1 LLRKSEPTRGVEE
14 DMQEVGKNT
23 PGDLGIYFIL
33 KKKENYFKIPLMRM
47 ILLILFCSF
56 FLFPQNPQN
65 NTSKKDPEEIRLVQ
79 LLKASQTS
87 TDRQTALQNLYNY
100 YKKKKITYLAQS
112 YLFKLIDAQKTNKD
126 FSGLET
132 SYHELAHIYENKK
145 NYLAALDNYFEALN
159 YSKSIDSKKSQ
170 SGHTY
175 LDIAEVFRIMNR
187 QQLAAKYLK
196 KAMDDSIKHNNLI
209 LKIQVLNAYSSLF
222 YEEGDYDN
230 ALKYINLS
238 LETEERLKKYVCCID
253 SMYRKSLILS
263 KIGGSDKSGIPAE
276 VVSLLK
282 TAVDRGLKLR
292 RYENL
297 LPVMNAYLQRLI
309 DKGELVEAALYLDKI
324 DDLYAPYY
332 PHFFFYYFLRAI
344 FFEKMGRMNEAL
356 KFYKQTVLAL
366 ERYFAGLKEL
376 RYDAFEEQTREIYWR
391 IIGFYLDMFIR
402 TGMKKYLYKVIY
414 FSEIKNS
421 YIHEFITLK
430 NKKHSRLAEEKE
442 KLEEEYLSFNQ
453 QFFHLI
459 NNKEKKKQSI
469 VWADWFEQKLE
480 ELKSQYEELM
490 EFILEIPISFK
501 TYTFNDF
508 NIPLIQRKLKP
519 HQLIVKYTLL
529 EEDVYA
535 FYVERSA
542 VGYRKLNISTTELV
556 YMVQQ
561 LTEPLDDFTRG
572 SVDYLRINYDL
583 QLAHQL
589 YRILLHDIL
598 DHRRNK
604 NEIFIIPDQE
614 LFKLPF
620 EALVTGFNQ
629 NDLDPNVIFSEYA
642 SADYLIQNCATSYFL
657 SLFHMQKRMRSTSGK
672 KYEVCAFGN
681 PFIRKTKK
689 EEREKSNGME
699 YNLYNLE
706 WFKEIPSSRKE
717 IHNIEAIF
725 DKKKTRVFLSERFN
739 KKNFET
745 YAPRSRILHIATH
758 FINNIHYPRYS
769 ALLFSSLK
777 KDATFDYFYA
787 HEIFKLKI
795 NADLVVLSACE
806 SSEKNL
812 LGLQGLRGMTASFRN
827 AGVRS
832 MIVSMWPVD
841 EHSSQLIPLFYQQ
854 YREGKKNASALRA
867 AKLQLMK
874 KTSRFEN
881 GIKISF
887 AHPFLWAN
895 YILYNFN
902 Y

>member
-1 LLRKSEPTRGVEE
+1 
-14 DMQEVGKNT
+14 
-23 PGDLGIYFIL
+23 
-33 KKKENYFKIPLMRM
+33 M
-47 ILLILFCSF
+47 ILLVLFCSF
-56 FLFPQNPQN
+56 LLFPQNPQS

-79 LLKASQTS
+79 LLKASQTLK
-87 TDRQTALQNLYNY
+87 DRQIALQNLYDY
-100 YKKKKITYLAQS
+100 YKKQKTTYLAQS
-112 YLFKLIDAQKTNKD
+112 FLFKLIDTQKINND
-126 FSGLET
+126 FPGLET
-132 SYHELAHIYENKK
+132 SYHELAHIYENKR
-145 NYLAALDNYFEALN
+145 NYLAALDNYFGALN
-159 YSKSIDSKKSQ
+159 YSNSLKAENKKSQ
-170 SGHTY
+170 SGQIY
-175 LDIAEVFRIMNR
+175 LDIAEVFHIMNR

-196 KAMDDSIKHNNLI
+196 KAMDDSIKHNNLS
-209 LKIQVLNAYSSLF
+209 LKIRVLNAHSSLF

-238 LETEERLKKYVCCID
+238 LETEEKLKKYVCGID
-253 SMYRKSLILS
+253 SLYRKSLILS
-263 KIGGSDKSGIPAE
+263 KIEEPGKNGIPAE
-276 VVSLLK
+276 VVALLK
-282 TAVDRGLKLR
+282 TAVDKGLKMR

-309 DKGELVEAALYLDKI
+309 GKGELAEAALYLDKI

-344 FFEKMGRMNEAL
+344 FFEKTDRMNEAL
-356 KFYKQTVLAL
+356 KFYKQTVQAL
-366 ERYFAGLKEL
+366 ERYFARLKEL

-402 TGMKKYLYKVIY
+402 TGKKKYLYKVIY
-414 FSEIKNS
+414 FSEIKNA
-421 YIHEFITLK
+421 YIHEFIILK
-430 NKKHSRLAEEKE
+430 NKKHLRLADEKE

-453 QFFHLI
+453 QFFQLV
-459 NNKEKKKQSI
+459 NNKEKKKQGI

-480 ELKSQYEELM
+480 ALKSQNEELK

-501 TYTFNDF
+501 TYTYSDF

-519 HQLIVKYTLL
+519 HQLIVKYMLL

-535 FYVERSA
+535 FFVEKSA
-542 VGYRKLNISTTELV
+542 VGYSKLNISTTELV
-556 YMVQQ
+556 HMVQR

-572 SVDYLRINYDL
+572 NVDYLRINYDL

-589 YRILLHDIL
+589 YTILLHDIL
-598 DHRRNK
+598 NHRENK
-604 NEIFIIPDQE
+604 NEIFIIPDRE

-642 SADYLIQNCATSYFL
+642 SADYLIQDFSTSYFL
-657 SLFHMQKRMRSTSGK
+657 SLFHVQKRMRSTSGK
-672 KYEVCAFGN
+672 KYEVCAFGD
-681 PFIRKTKK
+681 PLIRKTKK
-689 EEREKSNGME
+689 GKSEKSSGMN
-699 YNLYNLE
+699 YNLHNLA

-717 IHNIEAIF
+717 ILNIESIF
-725 DKKKTRVFLSERFN
+725 GKKRTCVFLSERFN

-777 KDATFDYFYA
+777 KNTTFDYFYA

-874 KTSRFEN
+874 RTARFKN

-895 YILYNFN
+895 YILYNFSLPAGN
-902 Y
+902 L